1 MMGRRAAAHGDQQT
15 QTQSSGHSTNTAL
28 QPVEQP
34 PAASPPPEPLPQRTP
49 FAANFVGATLVVSAP
64 EGPSQAASGLARTL
78 PVDRGRTVVVVDFPS
93 GDQSTFWPHV
103 VTALG
108 GRGPIRLAVSHAG
121 TMRPTAPAQ
130 WLAEQLQAEV
140 VAPDGVLTTVPGA
153 AFVVGTQ
160 GYGSWVRFQPN
171 ASPMPFGRR
180 FPVPQWEA
188 MDPNSPWPT
197 GEIGI
202 SEPIPA
208 GLWLRAQ
215 QPPFDPA
222 AQDSR
227 PIVALPCRENVL
239 TVVVGGPGQSSIP
252 TDEVCRL
259 LTALPQAA
267 RSRVRLVPY
276 GVDAG
281 LGQLVADQL
290 GEPISMFTG
299 LPVGN
304 LRTGGPAVI
313 AVDPRGQQTWR
324 PFVTEVQC
332 SPHET
337 VPAVSGYR
345 SPVQG
350 LSEVEPG
357 VFSLGDGVVLEVVPS
372 GLWVREHDEPYNAA
386 EVRSQPVDPE
396 WARLTVGTPGRTT
409 PGAVAVHGAALVE
422 RLEPEVRKLL
432 RVVFCDATVSP
443 PTPPP
448 PPAPQHA
455 APAHAAPSF
464 GTQTT
469 GNPAAIAAAL
479 GAAAQALSARDSSDN
494 GTGFFTAVT
503 PVEPEPAYAGMPPAE
518 PATVTVSAQDVA
530 DAEEAAFPSSDPD
543 AAAVRFRVD
552 GPLPPQPLASW
563 EVPAQSNGERET
575 VLPDHASSD
584 MERDAVRRALGERYG
599 VHAATVCRL
608 LAQRPDAEEDPAAF
622 EAMVTDLTALLACV
636 SQDEEMV
643 VDTLR
648 MGRLGRLRPYV
659 ACIVSGLNRLPV
671 HNGVA
676 TVWGASGPTGP
687 RRYRSGDVLV
697 EHGLLDAIANP
708 VQRIEGATE
717 YLLWSV
723 TGRRVEVA
731 DRVAVAT
738 EERVLFPPGTAF
750 RVLAVAEAEG
760 DHPQQVLMQ
769 EMAGAAADQEIA
781 ALRPS
786 VLSQLER
793 AAANLRVLPSHQ
805 VSVEA

>member
-1 MMGRRAAAHGDQQT
+1 MGRRAAAHGDQQT
-15 QTQSSGHSTNTAL
+15 QTPSSSQGTNTDL
-28 QPVEQP
+28 YPVEQP
-34 PAASPPPEPLPQRTP
+34 PAAAPPPEPLPQRTP

-78 PVDRGRTVVVVDFPS
+78 PVDRGRTVVVVDFPG

-103 VTALG
+103 VTALS

-222 AQDSR
+222 AQDAR

-239 TVVVGGPGQSSIP
+239 TVVVGGPGQSAIP
-252 TDEVCRL
+252 TEEVCRL

-276 GVDAG
+276 GIDTA
-281 LGQLVADQL
+281 LGRLVADEL
-290 GEPISMFTG
+290 NEPIAMFTG

-304 LRTGGPAVI
+304 LRSGGPAVV

-324 PFVTEVQC
+324 PFVTEVLC
-332 SPHET
+332 TPHEP

-345 SPVQG
+345 APVQG

-372 GLWVREHDEPYNAA
+372 GLWVRERDEPYNAA

-432 RVVFCDATVSP
+432 RVVFCDAKVAP
-443 PTPPP
+443 PA

-455 APAHAAPSF
+455 APAHAAPAAGSF
-464 GTQTT
+464 GTQ
-469 GNPAAIAAAL
+469 PAAIAAAL

-503 PVEPEPAYAGMPPAE
+503 PVEPEPAYTAIPPSE
-518 PATVTVSAQDVA
+518 TATVTVSASVVA
-530 DAEEAAFPSSDPD
+530 EAEEAAFPSSDPD

-552 GPLPPQPLASW
+552 GPLPAQPLASW
-563 EVPAQSNGERET
+563 EVPAQNNGERET
-575 VLPDHASSD
+575 VLPDHSSTD
-584 MERDAVRRALGERYG
+584 LERDAVRRALGERYG

-643 VDTLR
+643 VETLR

-671 HNGVA
+671 HSGVA

-697 EHGLLDAIANP
+697 EHGLLDAVANP
-708 VQRIEGATE
+708 AQRVEGATE
-717 YLLWSV
+717 YVLWSV

-738 EERVLFPPGTAF
+738 EERVVFPPGTAF

-760 DHPQQVLMQ
+760 DHPQQVLLQ
-769 EMAGAAADQEIA
+769 EMAGAAADQELA
-781 ALRPS
+781 GLRPS

-805 VSVEA
+805 VTVEA

>member
-1 MMGRRAAAHGDQQT
+1 MLGRRAAAQGEQQPQIQQT
-15 QTQSSGHSTNTAL
+15 QQSSGQSSFGVQTITSTDQDL
-28 QPVEQP
+28 DLYPVEQP
-34 PAASPPPEPLPQRTP
+34 PPAAPQPEPVPQRTP
-49 FAANFVGATLVVSAP
+49 FAANLVGSTLVVSAP
-64 EGPSQAASGLARTL
+64 EGPSQGATGLARAL
-78 PVDRGRTVVVVDFPS
+78 PADTGRTVVVVDFPS

-103 VTALG
+103 VTALH
-108 GRGPIRLAVSHAG
+108 GRGPVRLAVSHAG

-202 SEPIPA
+202 SEPIPS

-227 PIVALPCRENVL
+227 PIVALPCRDNVL

-252 TDEVCRL
+252 IDEVCRL

-276 GVDAG
+276 GIDASIG
-281 LGQLVADQL
+281 SLVADQI
-290 GEPISMFTG
+290 GEPIAMFTG
-299 LPVGN
+299 IPVGN
-304 LRTGGPAVI
+304 LRGGGPAVI

-324 PFVTEVQC
+324 PFVTEVLC
-332 SPHET
+332 
-337 VPAVSGYR
+337 VPNESVPVVSGYR
-345 SPVQG
+345 TPVQG
-350 LSEVEPG
+350 LTEVSPG
-357 VFSLGDGVVLEVVPS
+357 VFALGDGVVLEVVPS
-372 GLWVREHDEPYNAA
+372 GLWVREQDEPYNAA
-386 EVRSQPVDPE
+386 EVRTQPLDPE

-432 RVVFCDATVSP
+432 RLVFCDSKVIAP
-443 PTPPP
+443 PPPP
-448 PPAPQHA
+448 PPAPSPA
-455 APAHAAPSF
+455 PSSPAHALA
-464 GTQTT
+464 T
-469 GNPAAIAAAL
+469 
-479 GAAAQALSARDSSDN
+479 RDSSD
-494 GTGFFTAVT
+494 GGVDFFTAVT
-503 PVEPEPAYAGMPPAE
+503 PAEPEQPAYASMGAGPAM
-518 PATVTVSAQDVA
+518 SAVA
-530 DAEEAAFPSSDPD
+530 SHALDDPDEAAFPSDDPD
-543 AAAVRFRVD
+543 SAPVRFRVD
-552 GPLPPQPLASW
+552 GPLPLQPLAMW
-563 EVPAQSNGERET
+563 EAQPENTGEREFIDA
-575 VLPDHASSD
+575 DHSSSD
-584 MERDAVRRALGERYG
+584 AERDTVRRALGERYG
-599 VHAATVCRL
+599 VHAATVVRL
-608 LAQRPDAEEDPAAF
+608 LSQRPDAEEDPAAF

-636 SQDEEMV
+636 SQDEDMV
-643 VDTLR
+643 VETLR

-671 HNGVA
+671 HSGVA
-676 TVWGASGPTGP
+676 TVWGVSGQTGP

-697 EHGLLDAIANP
+697 EHGLLDAVANP
-708 VQRIEGATE
+708 SQRIDGVTE
-717 YLLWSV
+717 YLIWSV

-738 EERVLFPPGTAF
+738 EERVLFAPGTPF

-760 DHPQQVLMQ
+760 DHPQQVLLQ
-769 EMAGAAADQEIA
+769 EMAGPASDDEIA
-781 ALRPS
+781 RLRPS

-793 AAANLRVLPSHQ
+793 AAANLRVLPVSHQ
-805 VSVEA
+805 VTA